1 MNIKLKLLIGTTY
14 LICFSTLIF
23 IIFSNFDFKDLFDI
37 NFFKN
42 NQQIFNDLKLK
53 NIFLLLFLFSIFSI
67 IWILLLGFGSP
78 IILFAGFVFGQWLGT
93 VVTVISFTIG
103 ATLLYSLVNLF
114 FKDFIKNRFSVK
126 IEKFINLFN
135 KNDFLYFTLFRFT
148 GGGMPFA
155 IQNVLPVI
163 FDMTIKKY
171 FFSTLLGI
179 VPGIFIIN
187 SLGAGVGNFIGKISH
202 KRFASKEGIEN
213 FSEKHNKFTDNFQDY
228 KPLLFIGN
236 TTLHTNKQVSAECE
250 TYRLTLLAHFFD
262 PSPKYGVGGLLRLL
276 RNR

>member
-53 NIFLLLFLFSIFSI
+53 NIFLLLVLFSIFSI

-126 IEKFINLFN
+126 IGKFINLFN

-155 IQNVLPVI
+155 IQNILPVI
-163 FDMTIKKY
+163 FNMKIKKY

-179 VPGIFIIN
+179 IPGIFILASIG
-187 SLGAGVGNFIGKISH
+187 SGVGNFI
-202 KRFASKEGIEN
+202 
-213 FSEKHNKFTDNFQDY
+213 NKNDSIVWTELIKDPEIYFPILIFVIVLVLAAVIN
-228 KPLLFIGN
+228 KLFFN
-236 TTLHTNKQVSAECE
+236 
-250 TYRLTLLAHFFD
+250 
-262 PSPKYGVGGLLRLL
+262 
-276 RNR
+276 NRITK

>member
-53 NIFLLLFLFSIFSI
+53 NIFLLLVLFSIFSI

-126 IEKFINLFN
+126 IGKFINLFN

-155 IQNVLPVI
+155 IQNILPVI
-163 FDMTIKKY
+163 FNMRIKKY
-171 FFSTLLGI
+171 FFSTLLGL
-179 VPGIFIIN
+179 VPGIFIIT
-187 SLGAGVGNFIGKISH
+187 SLGAGVGSFIDKNDSIVW
-202 KRFASKEGIEN
+202 
-213 FSEKHNKFTDNFQDY
+213 SELIKDPEIYFPILVFIIILILAAVINKFF
-228 KPLLFIGN
+228 F
-236 TTLHTNKQVSAECE
+236 TNKNS
-250 TYRLTLLAHFFD
+250 
-262 PSPKYGVGGLLRLL
+262 K
-276 RNR
+276 